1 MAYYPLKVKDNSGN
15 THIVGDPRT
24 ANKADLASPTFTG
37 TPTAPTAAVNTDTT
51 QVATTAFVL
60 GQGNSTAATIA
71 MDGTQ
76 AAGTSNLYAR
86 ADHVHPTDTSR
97 AAATHTHTS
106 SAVPTVDINSTPTGS
121 YTLVLADAGKLVLM
135 PSASAQTV
143 TIPPN
148 SSVAFPIGT
157 KIDIIQTGAGQCDIA
172 PGAGVTLNS
181 DTSKRKINIQYAAV
195 SCIKTATDT
204 WLLIGALKA

>member
-1 MAYYPLKVKDNSGN
+1 MAYYPLKIKDNSGN
-15 THIVGDPRT
+15 THTVGDPRT

-37 TPTAPTAAVNTDTT
+37 TPTAPTAAANTNTT

-71 MDGTQ
+71 MNGTQ
-76 AAGTSNLYAR
+76 AAGSSNLYAR

-97 AAATHTHTS
+97 AASTHTHTS
-106 SAVPTVDINSTPTGS
+106 TAITAVDINSQAAS
-121 YTLVLADAGKLVLM
+121 YTLVLADASKLILM
-135 PSASAQTV
+135 TSGSAQTV

-148 SSVAFPIGT
+148 SSVAFPVGT
-157 KIDIIQTGAGQCDIA
+157 KIDIVQTGAGQCDVA

-181 DTSKRKINIQYAAV
+181 DTSKRKVNVQYAAV

-204 WLLIGALKA
+204 WLLVGALKA